1 MDIEKI
7 MKIARE
13 RVFQN
18 FIMNFSEFGALQ
30 VIDWHNADNT
40 REYHIRFI
48 FDNEGKT
55 MSVSG
60 DVGSAIFAFPS
71 FDKVTLQTIGK
82 LKDINYFSSKIQCST
97 DLYTYDLEEAK
108 ADLVNRYLPEYD
120 TELSA
125 EARKTDSG
133 IIGTVLFTFNWDY
146 RYSIRTFWKV
156 AASRSGVPLLGFFCR

>member
-1 MDIEKI
+1 MDGIAIFFNQDMSVGGTFMDIEKI

-18 FIMNFSEFGALQ
+18 FIMSFSEFGVLQ

-60 DVGSAIFAFPS
+60 DVGSAMFAFPS

-82 LKDINYFSSKIQCST
+82 T
-97 DLYTYDLEEAK
+97 E
-108 ADLVNRYLPEYD
+108 RY
-120 TELSA
+120 
-125 EARKTDSG
+125 
-133 IIGTVLFTFNWDY
+133 
-146 RYSIRTFWKV
+146 
-156 AASRSGVPLLGFFCR
+156 

>member
-60 DVGSAIFAFPS
+60 DVGSAMFAFPS

-108 ADLVNRYLPEYD
+108 ADLVNR
-120 TELSA
+120 
-125 EARKTDSG
+125 
-133 IIGTVLFTFNWDY
+133 
-146 RYSIRTFWKV
+146 
-156 AASRSGVPLLGFFCR
+156 